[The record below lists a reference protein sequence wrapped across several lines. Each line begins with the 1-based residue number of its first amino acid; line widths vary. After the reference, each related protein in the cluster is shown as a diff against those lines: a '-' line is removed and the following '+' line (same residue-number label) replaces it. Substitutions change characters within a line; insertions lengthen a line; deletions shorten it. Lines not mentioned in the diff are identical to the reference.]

1 MNWIEILNK
10 KGKFKFWQWE
20 QKIDVKEK
28 LLPWMKLQLCCV
40 QCFLNF
46 SKTSN
51 TTQSDK
57 TPQGASRQGIQDWTM
72 ELNNCLL
79 LKIQITQFT
88 QTEEKTKEQNLPLRT
103 KERWVSR
110 NLGCAKEEEAMG
122 SWIKERTRES
132 HKAAMEKWN

>member
-1 MNWIEILNK
+1 
-10 KGKFKFWQWE
+10 
-20 QKIDVKEK
+20 
-28 LLPWMKLQLCCV
+28 
-40 QCFLNF
+40 
-46 SKTSN
+46 
-51 TTQSDK
+51 
-57 TPQGASRQGIQDWTM
+57 M

-122 SWIKERTRES
+122 S
-132 HKAAMEKWN
+132 